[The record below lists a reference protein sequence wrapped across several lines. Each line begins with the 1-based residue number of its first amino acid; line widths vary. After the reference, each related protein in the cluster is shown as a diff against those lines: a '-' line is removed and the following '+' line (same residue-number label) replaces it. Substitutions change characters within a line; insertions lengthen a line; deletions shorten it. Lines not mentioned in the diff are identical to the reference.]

1 MRGSLP
7 AAGRDFVR
15 YGGHTSCLA
24 LTADGASAPALVL
37 DAGTGLLQAMELLGG
52 TPFDGT
58 ILLTHLHWDHVVG
71 LPFFAVHECESTR
84 ADVLLPEQEN
94 GASAARALGGLMSPP
109 YFPVGPSELRGR
121 WTFETLAAGEHE
133 IEGFTVLAREIPHKG
148 GRTYGYRVGDGHSSI
163 AYMPDHNPTAFGP
176 GPDGLGEYH
185 AAALELAADVDV
197 LVHDA
202 QLLPQEL
209 AAEGALRTRRGR
221 LRSSAC
227 EARELARGR
236 AFPPP
241 PRPHR
246 RRTGCARGA
255 TCRALAGGQRRG
267 RGRRARA
274 VKRAACSAQA
284 RRARLRPGRRPAGP
298 SGRCLR
304 RLGARARGTPRS
316 PRRSHRRVR
325 RRAAGRPSSR
335 PPRPAP

>member
-1 MRGSLP
+1 MRVELCGVRGSLP
-7 AAGRDFVR
+7 AAGRDYVR

-24 LTADGASAPALVL
+24 LTPDGASVPTLIL
-37 DAGTGLLQAMELLGG
+37 DAGTGLLQVMALLGG
-52 TPFDGT
+52 APFDGT

-148 GRTYGYRVGDGHSSI
+148 GRTYGYRIGDGHCSI

-209 AAEGALRTRRGR
+209 TAEAHFGHAAADY
-221 LRSSAC
+221 AV
-227 EARELARGR
+227 
-236 AFPPP
+236 
-241 PRPHR
+241 
-246 RRTGCARGA
+246 
-255 TCRALAGGQRRG
+255 ALAERAN
-267 RGRRARA
+267 ARA
-274 VKRAACSAQA
+274 VALFHHRLDRTDDELDALA
-284 RRARLRPGRRPAGP
+284 ARLAG
-298 SGRCLR
+298 
-304 RLGARARGTPRS
+304 RS
-316 PRRSHRRVR
+316 PAVSV
-325 RRAAGRPSSR
+325 ASEGVVLDL
-335 PPRPAP
+335 